1 MFTTTNLSNTT
12 TVAMAEEQ
20 KPVEVPAVEA
30 PAAEVVAEAPAVVE
44 APVAEAAAA
53 EPAVVEAP
61 AAEAAA
67 EPAAE
72 APAAVE
78 EPKKAAEPIEEGILE
93 AKGSGFPKSFLYTKK
108 FFWFPKEAVTPKD
121 LAAYVKSEKV
131 SETAHHVVSWA
142 SETGKGLLFYGE
154 KQGEKAHG
162 VIHLVCIFDI
172 IGIAANLHLAS
183 SNKVF
188 PA

>member
-1 MFTTTNLSNTT
+1 
-12 TVAMAEEQ
+12 MAEEQ

-30 PAAEVVAEAPAVVE
+30 PTVEAAPVVE
-44 APVAEAAAA
+44 APVVETAAA
-53 EPAVVEAP
+53 EPAVEAP

-67 EPAAE
+67 EPTAE
-72 APAAVE
+72 APAAAE
-78 EPKKAAEPIEEGILE
+78 EPKKEAEPIEEGILE

-131 SETAHHVVSWA
+131 TETAHHVVSWA

-154 KQGEKAHG
+154 KQGEKPHG
-162 VIHLVCIFDI
+162 VIHLVRI
-172 IGIAANLHLAS
+172 L
-183 SNKVF
+183 
-188 PA
+188 